1 MMGDEIRH
9 RGLERGEGSIV
20 AGLPQARQR
29 RLGEVLV
36 IRPDLRRD
44 VDKFDVRR
52 SAAGGAERIYQIEK
66 AARLAAADIV
76 YPAVATLT
84 PQPQHRR
91 DTILRIDEIAPLL
104 AIAIIRAMRLE
115 QPDRLTR
122 RDLAVVLGDEAHH
135 VALVVLVGPEHVEE
149 FEPGAMRRRRAGGR
163 LPGRAQVERVL
174 RRPVTGE

>member
-9 RGLERGEGSIV
+9 RGLERGEGSVV
-20 AGLPQARQR
+20 AGLPQARQL

-44 VDKFDVRR
+44 VAIFDVRR

-91 DTILRIDEIAPLL
+91 DTILRIDEVTPLL

-115 QPDRLTR
+115 RPDRLTGR
-122 RDLAVVLGDEAHH
+122 GVAVVFGGEAHH
-135 VALVVLVGPEHVEE
+135 VGLQRAVRTRQVAR
-149 FEPGAMRRRRAGGR
+149 FEP
-163 LPGRAQVERVL
+163 
-174 RRPVTGE
+174 

>member
-9 RGLERGEGSIV
+9 RGFERGVGSIV
-20 AGLPQARQR
+20 TGLPQARRLR
-29 RLGEVLV
+29 RGEVLS
-36 IRPDLRRD
+36 IRPDLRGN

-91 DTILRIDEIAPLL
+91 DTILRIDEVAPLL

-135 VALVVLVGPEHVEE
+135 VALVVLVRPKDVEE
-149 FEPGAMRRRRAGGR
+149 FEPGPMRRRRASHR
-163 LPGRAQVERVL
+163 LPQC
-174 RRPVTGE
+174 PQI